1 MTAEKAGAI
10 MGGRGGASG
19 FPTNAPVVPAGPQSA
34 AETKDLNELAQY
46 MSNVGITVDT
56 ASLSGLTFENVR
68 DAAAGIE
75 RIIKEFP
82 QAVLSFNQLKG
93 QSLKHGVLACASYG
107 GNIMLGEH
115 YFSKT
120 EDGLN
125 RTYDNSTSKGFHPA
139 GTTKTDIATHEAGH
153 VLDSALIHKMIPGN
167 DFYSR
172 LERAEAWNKGKIAG
186 KVVSEA
192 CRAAK
197 KTPEG
202 KGKKNDELIRSVSGY
217 ATKNRSETLAECV
230 ADYAANGANAKPLS
244 VAVWNILKRELG

>member
-1 MTAEKAGAI
+1 
-10 MGGRGGASG
+10 MGNLG
-19 FPTNAPVVPAGPQSA
+19 V
-34 AETKDLNELAQY
+34 
-46 MSNVGITVDT
+46 NVDV
-56 ASLSGLTFENVR
+56 ASLSGQTFENVR

-82 QAVLSFNQLKG
+82 QAERQFGMLRG
-93 QSLKHGVLACASYG
+93 QDLKHGVLANASFA
-107 GNIMLGEH
+107 GNITLANH

-125 RTYDNSTSKGFHPA
+125 RTYDRNVQNGYHPA

-153 VLDSALIHKMIPGN
+153 VLEKALIEKYVYQTNSG
-167 DFYSR
+167 YAAR
-172 LERAEAWNKGKIAG
+172 LQMSYDWNKGTYAS

-197 KTPEG
+197 KTPAG
-202 KGKKNDELIRSVSGY
+202 KGMKNADLIRSVSGY
-217 ATKNRSETLAECV
+217 AAKNRSETLAECV
-230 ADYAANGANAKPLS
+230 ADYAANGAGAKPLS